1 MEYFDNKPTLKGE
14 IKKARA
20 SNYNFTRAI
29 NEFIDNSLDTDAN
42 MIIIELKNHDNKP
55 YSIKISDN
63 STKGI
68 PENKLS
74 KIFSWTYERD
84 RMENEIGK
92 FGTGFK
98 SASVNIGNM
107 IKVYT
112 FDKINNKYLK
122 CITNWITMSE
132 NNNWIPEQINITK
145 EDYNSIDNHPF
156 QSGSSFL
163 IEQILHKRHPQFNT
177 KCIYDIA
184 NTYKY
189 ILQNNHN
196 INIKI
201 VLNKEEYNLRNC
213 TNYHFDNCKFL
224 KTEHIELYTL
234 KDDDTMDITAVYV
247 KNKIKYYVTQTKKY
261 KNGNYAIIEKPFDST
276 KYTLLGSI
284 EFRSCHDTNIDKMD
298 DKFPFPKGTVDM
310 IRYGRVVGENIS
322 NYIAPRGDGYANT
335 IKHEISYE
343 NKEFDDYMGIS
354 FNKSND
360 GHIPDNNIKYLLH
373 YHIKQHQSEI
383 IKLIEKQ
390 EELQKEQEEAKKK
403 QEEELKKKQAEEAKK
418 KQEEELKKKQEEEL
432 KKKQAEEAK
441 KKQEDN
447 SESCDSESCD
457 SESCDSESCD
467 SDSDDS
473 DSDDED
479 VFNIDKC
486 VDNIIKDIKNIYNYN
501 KLKIKISSDKE
512 FIQLIALQLSNYSNE
527 KIL

>member
-42 MIIIELKNHDNKP
+42 MIIIDLKNHDNKP

-156 QSGSSFL
+156 QTGTSFL
-163 IEQILHKRHPQFNT
+163 IEQILHKRHPQFNM
-177 KCIYDIA
+177 KCVYEIA

-189 ILQNNHN
+189 ILQNNKN
-196 INIKI
+196 IDIKI

-335 IKHEISYE
+335 IKHEISYA
-343 NKEFDDYMGIS
+343 NKDFDDYMGIS

-360 GHIPDNNIKYLLH
+360 GHIPDNNIKYVLH
-373 YHIKQHQSEI
+373 YHIRQHQSEI

-390 EELQKEQEEAKKK
+390 EELHKEQEETKKK
-403 QEEELKKKQAEEAKK
+403 QEEELKKKQGEDVKK
-418 KQEEELKKKQEEEL
+418 KQEEELKKKQGEDVKKKQEEL
-432 KKKQAEEAK
+432 KKKQGEDVK
-441 KKQEDN
+441 KKQEELKKKHN
-447 SESCDSESCD
+447 V
-457 SESCDSESCD
+457 D
-467 SDSDDS
+467 SDSCDS

-479 VFNIDKC
+479 VFSIDKC

-501 KLKIKISSDKE
+501 KLKIKITSDKE
-512 FIQLIALQLSNYSNE
+512 FIKLIALQLSNYSN
-527 KIL
+527 